1 MFALQNISRVEENL
15 NAILTNRVF
24 NFIQVTFLQLIGIS
38 IECICN
44 ILTLIAMNPSFRMIT
59 FLAYI
64 CNLIILNLI
73 LVYIGNFIPTD
84 GSVKGK
90 EGVVYSKHG
99 GFCLETQVYPDSVNQ
114 KSFPCDSV
122 LRPGKIYDHR
132 VTYKFLDF

>member
-1 MFALQNISRVEENL
+1 MSN
-15 NAILTNRVF
+15 
-24 NFIQVTFLQLIGIS
+24 S
-38 IECICN
+38 II
-44 ILTLIAMNPSFRMIT
+44 F
-59 FLAYI
+59 
-64 CNLIILNLI
+64 NLIF
-73 LVYIGNFIPTD
+73 VYIGNFIPTD